1 MQTLPAAFM
10 DGLGNAHQ
18 IRIKGDG
25 LNFDVNVNNVQTGGA
40 NGQDVYELDMVD
52 WNNIEDQMGLQ
63 AGMILIFTRKRAK
76 KLLLTGF
83 SIDGSII
90 TDGHFLGAT
99 NLLMIQPGLLH
110 TERGKK
116 Y

>member
-25 LNFDVNVNNVQTGGA
+25 LNFDVNVNNVQAGGA

-52 WNNIEDQMGLQ
+52 WNNIVDQMGLQ
-63 AGMILIFTRKRAK
+63 AGMILKETR
-76 KLLLTGF
+76 
-83 SIDGSII
+83 
-90 TDGHFLGAT
+90 
-99 NLLMIQPGLLH
+99 
-110 TERGKK
+110 
-116 Y
+116 